1 MRGLGLSAVPVFV
14 VCALIA
20 VGCGDDDDDT
30 TTTTSAAESAEQTV
44 DSAVQSCT
52 DQAQQLGGSAGT
64 ALQAACT
71 SVGDTTKKALSSGK
85 APRNGSEDV
94 KQALSQ
100 AESSCKSA
108 VGQLPS
114 GEAQDALSTLCGS
127 IASAE

>member
-14 VCALIA
+14 VCALLA
-20 VGCGDDDDDT
+20 GGCGDDDDDAA
-30 TTTTSAAESAEQTV
+30 TTTSAAANAEQTV
-44 DSAVQSCT
+44 ESAVQSCT

-64 ALQAACT
+64 ALTAACT
-71 SVGDTTKKALSSGK
+71 TVGDTTKKALSSG
-85 APRNGSEDV
+85 SENV

-114 GEAQDALSTLCGS
+114 GEAQSALSKLCSS